1 MAFLIVGILLLGMK
15 LAEFG
20 PVADWSWWVV
30 LLPFGLAV
38 AWWGFADSSG
48 LTQRRA
54 MDKMEQIKADRRARH
69 LVALGMN
76 PLRQPAR
83 RRGSEFPA
91 ADAGKRAAKASSS
104 QTADDVGRR

>member
-1 MAFLIVGILLLGMK
+1 MAFLIVGVLMLAMK

-20 PVADWSWWVV
+20 PVADWSWWMV

-54 MDKMEQIKADRRARH
+54 MDKMEQTKAERRARH

-83 RRGSEFPA
+83 RRAGEYPA
-91 ADAGKRAAKASSS
+91 ADAGKRAAKPSTTSA
-104 QTADDVGRR
+104 TDEVGRR